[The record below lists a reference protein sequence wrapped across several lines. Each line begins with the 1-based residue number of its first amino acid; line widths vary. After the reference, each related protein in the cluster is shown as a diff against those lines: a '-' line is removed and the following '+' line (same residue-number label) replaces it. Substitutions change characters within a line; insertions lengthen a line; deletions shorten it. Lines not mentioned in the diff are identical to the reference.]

1 MAADLKLRVE
11 YMLLEEQYR
20 KLEQRVAEMEA
31 EFEVGVQLGTIEK
44 IKNISV
50 SLLLL
55 RKDRERLAS
64 ELGLSI
70 ADYTSAKTLIEDE
83 LERVIYENRDII
95 NQLTGGQNTGVPE
108 GKVVESGVVE
118 VNYSNVGDKGG
129 VGEVANASTPT
140 ATTESNAV
148 LATPATE
155 VTPILP
161 KKRGRR
167 KKTEEPS
174 EVVSTPA
181 VETPAVEIT
190 TNESVQQTQPT
201 QDTNIV
207 ESSADSDTGNNFD
220 DLEAAMN
227 MWS

>member
-129 VGEVANASTPT
+129 VEAVANSSTPT
-140 ATTESNAV
+140 ATT
-148 LATPATE
+148 ATVPTD

-181 VETPAVEIT
+181 AETPAVEIVA
-190 TNESVQQTQPT
+190 NESVQQAQPVPPT

-207 ESSADSDTGNNFD
+207 ESSGDSDSENNFD

-227 MWS
+227 MWN